1 KSLGFS
7 KQIAKSFSLEL
18 QRVESS
24 IQNFVNKEMKNENN
38 FTTYKTIFNQKL
50 NEIKGSSNNIV
61 GAFVLRKG
69 EVLYTTDSYYKDI
82 ATENLM
88 TEIKDEPL
96 WQVAGLSN
104 ENYVSHKKNIFV
116 YCIPIKF
123 ENAEIDT
130 MLCVDVACVSLFS
143 SFDTDNL
150 FLKYASIVLSTNDNN
165 IYLKGNQSLKSLEA
179 GSHVFDSDGNLY
191 YKNQIENENYCMG
204 FRLPFYSVNKNLT
217 YIKVVF
223 GVLWVIIMT
232 LCFLTI
238 SKFYKTLSGML
249 VELDEK
255 IEDYIETKK

>member
-1 KSLGFS
+1 MGRNIFKLLGNKIKWLTLPVVGGLLILLFVSLYSNVSDAFIEDYTVKSLGFS

-116 YCIPIKF
+116 Y
-123 ENAEIDT
+123 
-130 MLCVDVACVSLFS
+130 
-143 SFDTDNL
+143 
-150 FLKYASIVLSTNDNN
+150 
-165 IYLKGNQSLKSLEA
+165 
-179 GSHVFDSDGNLY
+179 
-191 YKNQIENENYCMG
+191 
-204 FRLPFYSVNKNLT
+204 
-217 YIKVVF
+217 
-223 GVLWVIIMT
+223 
-232 LCFLTI
+232 
-238 SKFYKTLSGML
+238 
-249 VELDEK
+249 
-255 IEDYIETKK
+255 